1 MLLVQHH
8 ASRTVGKTWR
18 MVRTRRQYL
27 RERDAALTV
36 IMGVRR
42 WLLRARCNR
51 RKQQALQ
58 ALARDAKKVPL
69 DTSLRPRTV
78 FVGLSKGL
86 HPSQSNSG
94 GCGYC
99 SRDEWSLGIPR
110 RYPRFSS
117 TVT

>member
-1 MLLVQHH
+1 MTVCRPRAQAIYWGERARREYRVLLAQHH

-51 RKQQALQ
+51 RKQQALEAQ
-58 ALARDAKKVPL
+58 ALDAKKVV
-69 DTSLRPRTV
+69 TPRHAAASPYGFRWAV
-78 FVGLSKGL
+78 
-86 HPSQSNSG
+86 
-94 GCGYC
+94 
-99 SRDEWSLGIPR
+99 
-110 RYPRFSS
+110 
-117 TVT
+117 